1 MEPRMRKLIAAGATA
16 LMLLMASPAGA
27 APATQHRPGA
37 VERTC
42 YKLVVHMDDGT
53 TQIIRVCLR
62 V

>member
-1 MEPRMRKLIAAGATA
+1 MKKLIAVGAAA
-16 LMLLMASPAGA
+16 LMLLVASPAGA

-37 VERTC
+37 AERTC

-53 TQIIRVCLR
+53 TQVIRVCLR